1 MGVNEMKLLK
11 FVILFLAI
19 VVSALFAVAQSNGL
33 DSPAVVSAVAPAYP
47 PIARTANASGDATV
61 EVDINRE
68 GKVTSVESKGGHPIL
83 RKAAEEAAR
92 RWLFS
97 PATTDRNR
105 KATLTF
111 SFRMVPAKSPI
122 YDGTSVYYPPY
133 KIEARAI
140 EAIVNP

>member
-1 MGVNEMKLLK
+1 MKLLK
-11 FVILFLAI
+11 SVILVLAVI
-19 VVSALFAVAQSNGL
+19 VSAAIAIAQSEGPDL
-33 DSPAVVSAVAPAYP
+33 PAVVSAVAPAYP
-47 PIARTANASGDATV
+47 PIVRVANASGDATV

-68 GKVTSVESKGGHPIL
+68 GKVTSVEPKSGHPIL

-97 PATTDRNR
+97 PATTDKKR
-105 KATLTF
+105 KTTLTF
-111 SFRMVPAKSPI
+111 AFRMVPAKSPI
-122 YDGTSVYYPPY
+122 FDGTSVYYPPY